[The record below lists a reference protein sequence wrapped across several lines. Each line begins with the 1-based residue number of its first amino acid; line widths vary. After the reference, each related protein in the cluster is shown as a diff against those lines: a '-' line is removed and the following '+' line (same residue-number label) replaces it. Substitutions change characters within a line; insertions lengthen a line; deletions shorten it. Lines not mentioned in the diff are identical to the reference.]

1 MQRIPLISGMPA
13 IISVDQNNDCKLVIK
28 NCAPYYVTFER
39 DDVNGIV
46 EVKEDEFMPL
56 TDDIISSVYQ
66 DIHNQFPK
74 IQ

>member
-1 MQRIPLISGMPA
+1 MPA
-13 IISVDQNNDCKLVIK
+13 IISVDKSNNYKLVIK

-39 DDVNGIV
+39 DDINGIV
-46 EVKEDEFMPL
+46 DIKEDEFMPL
-56 TDDIISSVYQ
+56 ADDIISSVYQ